1 MFCPPPSSLSFQFSS
16 RRNGFYFLFQQKRAE
31 EGGTEG
37 VQGLLAQS
45 PASSCPLHSCSAPR
59 TRGGSAPF
67 PPQAPWEGSRVLGT
81 ASLSLGGCFIGSVPT
96 PSTTLAAQ
104 GEMCE
109 QGRCSVGVTSCHL
122 DRCKPCPAVTS
133 SLLLAGSSK
142 GSLGTAQLEAWGG
155 FCSQSL
161 GAEGTSWCCTS
172 IQQQHSANT
181 PGGKGARAKPPVP
194 LEGWGLKARMESK
207 QRKEQW
213 SELRARE
220 QKVTPKP
227 CLCHARFLFTRR
239 WVYGEGAERSW
250 APSSGA

>member
-1 MFCPPPSSLSFQFSS
+1 M
-16 RRNGFYFLFQQKRAE
+16 
-31 EGGTEG
+31 
-37 VQGLLAQS
+37 
-45 PASSCPLHSCSAPR
+45 
-59 TRGGSAPF
+59 
-67 PPQAPWEGSRVLGT
+67 LGT
-81 ASLSLGGCFIGSVPT
+81 TSLSLGGCFIGSVPT

-155 FCSQSL
+155 FWSQSL

-181 PGGKGARAKPPVP
+181 PGEKVLGQSLLCLSRSGGSKHGWKG
-194 LEGWGLKARMESK
+194 SK
-207 QRKEQW
+207 G
-213 SELRARE
+213 S
-220 QKVTPKP
+220 
-227 CLCHARFLFTRR
+227 
-239 WVYGEGAERSW
+239 
-250 APSSGA
+250 SSGAN